1 MCPVKGALKV
11 RNRSGYVYYD
21 EKEEC
26 WIARTTVT
34 DESGKR
40 RNVKRRAENK
50 SAAREKLKVLLRE
63 IDDEGAKVIDIARL
77 TFNDL
82 ADFYE
87 KNYLKPAEF
96 VDGRK
101 VSGLRDWK
109 HVRAFLRTYKEQ
121 FGKRRLRDLTYGD
134 IRSFRDKRL
143 HTTTQYKKQ
152 RSLTTVNRE
161 LANLRRLFNIA
172 VRESWIAKNPF
183 NCGDSLISA
192 ADERKR
198 ERILTAS
205 EESTL
210 LEACNHPKREHL
222 KPLLICLL
230 DTGARFSEMTHLRW
244 RSVCFA
250 TRIITIEGLT
260 TKTLKTRQVAMTE
273 RVYQAI
279 YSLWEA
285 SRDDSDGLVF
295 GIRTNVRKSFTSAC
309 KAAGIKQGGIDGL
322 NIHSL
327 RHTAATRLVKGQLPI
342 QMVGR
347 ILGHSQVN
355 TTYRYLSADAET
367 AIQAAAILETY
378 SSGSREVQDPGEM
391 VN

>member
-1 MCPVKGALKV
+1 MCPAKGALKM
-11 RNRSGYVYYD
+11 RHRSGYVYFD
-21 EKEEC
+21 KKEEC
-26 WIARTTVT
+26 WIARTTIT

-63 IDDEGAKVIDIARL
+63 IDDEGTKVIDVARL

-96 VDGRK
+96 VNGRK

-109 HVRAFLRTYKEQ
+109 HVRAFPGIYKEQ
-121 FGKRRLRDLTYGD
+121 FGKRRLREITYGD

-143 HTTTQYKKQ
+143 RTTTQYKKQ

-161 LANLRRLFNIA
+161 LACLRRLLNIA
-172 VRESWIAKNPF
+172 VRESWLTKNPF
-183 NCGDSLISA
+183 NCGDTLISA

-198 ERILTAS
+198 ERILTVD
-205 EESTL
+205 EELRL
-210 LEACNHPKREHL
+210 LQACEHPQRVHL

-250 TRIITIEGLT
+250 TRILTIEGLT
-260 TKTLKTRQVAMTE
+260 TKTLKTRQVAMTG
-273 RVYQAI
+273 RMYQAI
-279 YSLWEA
+279 HRLWET
-285 SRDDSDGLVF
+285 SLPDINGRVF
-295 GIRTNVRKSFTSAC
+295 GIRSNVRKSFASAC
-309 KAAGIKQGGIDGL
+309 KAAGIKHGGIDGL
-322 NIHSL
+322 NLHSL

-367 AIQAAAILETY
+367 AIQAAAILEKF
-378 SSGSREVQDPGEM
+378 SSSEVHESTGM

>member
-1 MCPVKGALKV
+1 M
-11 RNRSGYVYYD
+11 RHRSGYVYYD
-21 EKEEC
+21 EKEAC

-63 IDDEGAKVIDIARL
+63 IDDEGARVIDVARL

-101 VSGLRDWK
+101 VAGLRDWK
-109 HVRAFLRTYKEQ
+109 HVRAFVGIFKEH
-121 FGKRRLRDLTYGD
+121 FGKQRLREIGYSDVRL
-134 IRSFRDKRL
+134 FRDKRL
-143 HTTTQYKKQ
+143 RTTTQFKKQ

-161 LANLRRLFNIA
+161 LACLRRLFNIA
-172 VRESWIAKNPF
+172 VRESWLTKNPF
-183 NCGDSLISA
+183 NCGDTLISA

-198 ERILTAS
+198 ERILTPD
-205 EESTL
+205 EESRL
-210 LEACNHPKREHL
+210 FEACEHPRRKHL
-222 KPLLICLL
+222 KPLLTCLL

-273 RVYQAI
+273 RMYQAI

-285 SRDDSDGLVF
+285 SPSDINGLVF
-295 GIRTNVRKSFTSAC
+295 GIRTNVRKSFASAC
-309 KAAGIKQGGIDGL
+309 NVAGIKHGGIDGL

-367 AIQAAAILETY
+367 AIQAAAILEAFNPK
-378 SSGSREVQDPGEM
+378 SREVRESEEM